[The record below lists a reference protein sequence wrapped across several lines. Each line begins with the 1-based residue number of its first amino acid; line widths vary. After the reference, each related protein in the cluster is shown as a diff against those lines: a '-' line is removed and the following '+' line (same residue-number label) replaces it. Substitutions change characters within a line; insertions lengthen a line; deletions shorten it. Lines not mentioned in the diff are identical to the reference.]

1 MTSVSTAQPSQIP
14 IQTKLAA
21 AWTSFMFLYVY
32 VDVLHFYKPGAI
44 ADILQ
49 GRVFTFDITQ
59 TFAVSSL
66 AASVIPILMILL
78 STTLA
83 ARANRTTNLVVAT
96 LLIPWMAFNL
106 AGVEWLAYYG
116 LGFAVELAL
125 LVFILR
131 TVWSWPLTSA
141 VPTLER

>member
-1 MTSVSTAQPSQIP
+1 MSRPIRSVRRWSQ
-14 IQTKLAA
+14 
-21 AWTSFMFLYVY
+21 AW
-32 VDVLHFYKPGAI
+32 A
-44 ADILQ
+44 
-49 GRVFTFDITQ
+49 
-59 TFAVSSL
+59 AVSSL

-106 AGVEWLAYYG
+106 AGGEWLAYYG

>member
-1 MTSVSTAQPSQIP
+1 VTSVSTAHPSQIP

-106 AGVEWLAYYG
+106 AGGEWLAYYG

>member
-49 GRVFTFDITQ
+49 GRVFAFDITQ

-106 AGVEWLAYYG
+106 AGGEWLAYYG

>member
-83 ARANRTTNLVVAT
+83 ARANRITNLVVAT

-106 AGVEWLAYYG
+106 AGGEWLAYYG

>member
-1 MTSVSTAQPSQIP
+1 VTSVSTAHPSQIP

-83 ARANRTTNLVVAT
+83 ARANRITNLVVAT

>member
-14 IQTKLAA
+14 IQIKLAA

-59 TFAVSSL
+59 TFAVSAL
-66 AASVIPILMILL
+66 AASVIPTLMILL

-106 AGVEWLAYYG
+106 AGGEWLAYYG

-141 VPTLER
+141 MPTLKR

>member
-106 AGVEWLAYYG
+106 AGGEWLAYYG

>member
-14 IQTKLAA
+14 TQTKLAA

-83 ARANRTTNLVVAT
+83 ARANRITNLVVAT

-106 AGVEWLAYYG
+106 AGGEWLAYYG